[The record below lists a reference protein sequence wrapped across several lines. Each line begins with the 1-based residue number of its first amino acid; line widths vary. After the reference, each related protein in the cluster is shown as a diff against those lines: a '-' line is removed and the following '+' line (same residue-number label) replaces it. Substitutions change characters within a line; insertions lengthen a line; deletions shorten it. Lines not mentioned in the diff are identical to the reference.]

1 MIHGA
6 VCVRV
11 RVQESVAKELESVVG
26 WFDELASV
34 ELEDVDIASRAAVTE
49 DPDSNYWLREDSP
62 EDCAHRYG
70 ASPPIVFYL
79 FFFSAASACSRVG
92 IACAT
97 REESIK
103 RLSRYSHPC
112 IPTGSSC

>member
-79 FFFSAASACSRVG
+79 FFFFSGFSVQPGWNSMCDEGG
-92 IACAT
+92 IDQK
-97 REESIK
+97 IV
-103 RLSRYSHPC
+103 
-112 IPTGSSC
+112 